1 MVIMRLLDRFR
12 HRLRSLFRSRHA
24 DDELANEIQM
34 HLEEEARALMAKGM
48 SPAEA
53 RSEARR
59 SFGPVAAVE
68 DACRDTRRVAFVH
81 NLLQDLR
88 YGLRSLLKQP
98 LLILAATASIG
109 VGVGA
114 NTLIFSL
121 ASELLLAVPDTRAP
135 HELVNIRISN
145 SSHVSYPHWREMNE
159 SGVLAGVAGYDV
171 ERTINW
177 RDGNRT
183 VTLVPMIVTANF
195 FDLLG
200 VPVARGRGFTAVE
213 AAVERNPRIA
223 VVSDSFWRQRLGG
236 DPAAVG
242 RHITVNGDAY
252 TVLGVLPANLRA
264 VPGMGLA
271 PEIYLPLSASL
282 VPDIEGQYS
291 PAVQLIGRLREGQ
304 SDEQGRAAVN
314 TFVQSRPRP
323 ASEANER
330 RPFVSTFSPLN
341 GGALGAGSVGV
352 FFSMLLVVV
361 ALVLGIACANVAGL
375 LLSRGTVRRREIAVR
390 LALGASRA
398 RLVQQLLAESFWL
411 ALVGTAGG
419 VLIML
424 AAMAAIARIPMPL
437 PLPLELHAPVD
448 LRLLAYAFVVVL
460 IATLFS
466 GLAPALQSTR
476 PALNPALKQDQRLYL
491 HRRWTLRGLLV
502 MGQVTVS
509 IVLLVA
515 SFLFLRNLARTHV
528 MDPGFDMSRS
538 MVALVSFVEHRYTDD
553 TRRAFLR
560 SAVEQVEALPG
571 IERATYALGMP
582 LTVRHGR
589 TSGSPIWV
597 ESDGEK
603 KAFPGYWAE
612 NLIGPG
618 YFETLGIPLRQGR
631 DFTKNDDAGA
641 PPVVILNEAFVQRY
655 FGTRSPIGLRL
666 MLPGPKV
673 NLPYEVV
680 GIVANS
686 KHRSLGEEQMAA
698 LYFSYPQRPSRSRI
712 AHIMA
717 RSRVALD
724 SSSAA
729 AGSPAASPA
738 ALTAAIAKAIG
749 DLDPSAGVE
758 AQTTR
763 QTLAFAFLPSQ
774 VGAALLGSLG
784 LIGVTLASAG
794 LFAMLSYTVTRRT
807 REIGIRM
814 ALGATSRS
822 VARLVAQDA
831 AILVV
836 VGVIAGLGIAALI
849 TQPLSMFL
857 VAGLSASD
865 PLSFAGTVLLFA
877 LVSAAATWVPIR
889 RAMRVQPVVA
899 LREE

>member
-1 MVIMRLLDRFR
+1 MRLLDRFR
-12 HRLRSLFRSRHA
+12 LRLRSLFRSRHA
-24 DDELANEIQM
+24 DEELANEIQM
-34 HLEEEARALMAKGM
+34 HLEEEARALMATGM

-53 RSEARR
+53 RTEARR
-59 SFGPVAAVE
+59 SFGPVAAIE
-68 DACRDTRRVAFVH
+68 DACRDTRRVAFVQ
-81 NLLQDLR
+81 NLAQDLR

-135 HELVNIRISN
+135 QELVNVRISKN
-145 SSHVSYPHWREMNE
+145 SHVSYPYWREMDE
-159 SGVLAGVAGYDV
+159 SGALAGFAGYDV

-213 AAVERNPRIA
+213 AAVERDPRVA
-223 VVSDSFWRQRLGG
+223 VVSNTFWQQRLGG
-236 DPAAVG
+236 DPGVVG

-282 VPDIEGQYS
+282 VPDIDGQYS
-291 PAVQLIGRLREGQ
+291 SAVQLVGRLREGQ
-304 SDEQGRAAVN
+304 SAAQGRAAVN
-314 TFVQSRPRP
+314 TFVQSRTRP
-323 ASEANER
+323 ANEP
-330 RPFVSTFSPLN
+330 RPFVSDFSPLTGGVL
-341 GGALGAGSVGV
+341 GGAGTVSV

-375 LLSRGTVRRREIAVR
+375 LLARGTVRRREIAVR

-411 ALVGTAGG
+411 ALAGTAGG
-419 VLIML
+419 VLLML
-424 AAMAAIARIPMPL
+424 AGMTAIAQVPMPL
-437 PLPLELHAPVD
+437 PLPLELRAPID
-448 LRLLAYAFVVVL
+448 LRLLAYAFVVVM

-476 PALNPALKQDQRLYL
+476 PSLNPALKQDQRLYL

-515 SFLFLRNLARTHV
+515 SFLFLRNLARTQV

-538 MVALVSFVEHRYTDD
+538 MVALVSFVEHHYTDE

-560 SAVEQVEALPG
+560 DAVERVEALPG
-571 IERATYALGMP
+571 IERATFALGMP

-603 KAFPGYWAE
+603 KAFDGYWAE
-612 NLIGPG
+612 NLIGPN

-631 DFTKNDDAGA
+631 DFTRSDDAGA

-666 MLPGPKV
+666 MLPGPRV

-686 KHRSLGEEQMAA
+686 KHRTLGEEQMAA
-698 LYFSYPQRPSRSRI
+698 VYFSYPQRPSRFRI

-717 RSRVALD
+717 RSRTALD
-724 SSSAA
+724 SYGAASAA
-729 AGSPAASPA
+729 SPASPA

-758 AQTTR
+758 VQTTR

-784 LIGVTLASAG
+784 FIGVTLATAG

-831 AILVV
+831 AILVT
-836 VGVIAGLGIAALI
+836 VGVVAGLGIAALI

-865 PLSFAGTVLLFA
+865 PISFAGTALLFA
-877 LVSAAATWVPIR
+877 LVSAAATWVPVR